1 MQLKPSPRPPRTAPH
16 VIDLAAD
23 GISRRLRWRGPLQL
37 TAVTGPV
44 WITREGWPQDHWLA
58 PGEHLTLRP
67 DPGQPG
73 LALWIGTLGG
83 VGEPHITLKLEP
95 IV

>member
-1 MQLKPSPRPPRTAPH
+1 MVLLP
-16 VIDLAAD
+16 AD
-23 GISRRLRWRGPLQL
+23 GASRRLRWRGPLQL

-58 PGEHLTLRP
+58 PGERLTLLP
-67 DPGQPG
+67 DPGRQG
-73 LALWIGTLGG
+73 LALWIGTLGV